1 MLTRKGKYGLK
12 ALLHLAGAPAG
23 ESVSVM
29 EIAEKNRISK
39 KFLDGI
45 MAELRNAGFVHSRY
59 GREGGFAL
67 ARPARE
73 IMVGHVVRVLDGPL
87 SPIPCA
93 SKAYYQKCEDCED
106 ENTCQVRLV
115 MLNVRNAIASILDTL
130 SLDKMR
136 KLGGTAAVSRLGKAA
151 EASRPKKARAST

>member
-1 MLTRKGKYGLK
+1 MLTRKDKYGPK
-12 ALLHLAGAPAG
+12 ALLHLAGVLAG

-45 MAELRNAGFVHSRY
+45 VTELRNAGLVHSRY
-59 GREGGFAL
+59 GREGAFAL

-73 IMVGHVVRVLDGPL
+73 IRVGHVVRVLDGPL
-87 SPIPCA
+87 SPISCA
-93 SKAYYQKCEDCED
+93 SKAYCQKCADYKD
-106 ENTCQVRLV
+106 ENICQVRLV
-115 MLNVRNAIASILDTL
+115 MLNVRNAIAGILDTL

-136 KLGGTAAVSRLGKAA
+136 KLGGTAAVSRLGRTAT
-151 EASRPKKARAST
+151 ASWPKKARVTA

>member
-12 ALLHLAGAPAG
+12 ALLHLAGLAPG
-23 ESVSVM
+23 ESAPVSG
-29 EIAEKNRISK
+29 IAEANSISK

-45 MAELRNAGFVHSRY
+45 MAELRNAGLVNARY
-59 GREGGFAL
+59 GREGGFSL
-67 ARPARE
+67 SRPAKD

-106 ENTCQVRLV
+106 ERTCRVRLV
-115 MLNVRNAIASILDTL
+115 MLEVRNAIAGILDAM
-130 SLDKMR
+130 SIEDMR
-136 KLGGTAAVSRLGKAA
+136 HIGGTAGLARRLKPPAARSRQKA
-151 EASRPKKARAST
+151 